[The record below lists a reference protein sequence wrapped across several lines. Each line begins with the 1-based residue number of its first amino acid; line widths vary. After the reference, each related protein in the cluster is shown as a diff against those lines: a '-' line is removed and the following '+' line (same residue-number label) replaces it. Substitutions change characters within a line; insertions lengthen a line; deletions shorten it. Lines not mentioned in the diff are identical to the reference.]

1 MSRYLALVAICVML
15 LTGPATLGQGPG
27 GGRAAVVD
35 VATVRLEPLAP
46 TVSIPGT
53 VISRDE
59 SRVSAAV
66 SGIVL
71 SVAEVGERVARGE
84 PLAQIDPLD
93 LTLSRRE
100 NRSLVARE
108 QSRIAFFEAELARLE
123 SLAQTNLAARSQ
135 VDRTINDL
143 EVARQDK
150 RVAEARLARIDAD
163 LARTNVPAPFDGTV
177 TERLVSPGENVAVG
191 APVARLVGL
200 ARLEVSAMAPI
211 RSVRFIEPGSALR
224 VRGTFGEVE
233 ATVRTKV
240 PSAGRG
246 AHMFELRIPVP
257 GDAFAVNEDV
267 RVEVPTDRA
276 EVALIVPR
284 DALVLR
290 RESTVVYRVS
300 DDNVAQ
306 LVNVSPGAGRGSDI
320 TVFGELVAGDR
331 VVVRG
336 AERLRDGQ
344 SVTITTVERREIGG
358 PAGAGTP

>member
-1 MSRYLALVAICVML
+1 MFRVFATIITITTCTAALA
-15 LTGPATLGQGPG
+15 QGPG
-27 GGRAAVVD
+27 GGRAAVVE

-59 SRVSAAV
+59 SSVSAAIA
-66 SGIVL
+66 GIVL
-71 SVAEVGERVARGE
+71 NVAEVGEHIAKGE
-84 PLAQIDPLD
+84 ALAQIDPLD

-100 NRSLVARE
+100 NQSLVARE
-108 QSRIAFFEAELARLE
+108 QSRIEFFEAELARLQE
-123 SLAQTNLAARSQ
+123 LTRTNMTSRS
-135 VDRTINDL
+135 VLDRTINDL

-150 RVAEARLARIDAD
+150 KVAQARLARIEAD
-163 LARTNVPAPFDGTV
+163 LERTRVEAPFDGMV
-177 TERLVSPGENVAVG
+177 TERLVNPGENVAIG

-200 ARLEVSAMAPI
+200 SRLEVSAMAPI

-224 VRGTFGEVE
+224 VRGSFSERE

-246 AHMFELRIPVP
+246 AHMFELRIPVEA
-257 GDAFAVNEDV
+257 DAFAVNEDV
-267 RVEVPTDRA
+267 RIEVPTDES

-290 RESTVVYRVS
+290 RDSTAVYRIS

-306 LVNVSPGAGRGSDI
+306 LVKVNPGAGRGNDI

-344 SVTITTVERREIGG
+344 SVTITTVERREIGDVSK
-358 PAGAGTP
+358 AAN